1 MDTLSTVTL
10 VLVLMSKAAPGGSE
24 SGSNASENVRTIIA
38 PLAVPESNLGMVL
51 SRSKVG
57 SSVPVGAMAA
67 RSLSAVSA
75 MFCAGGE
82 CQGYGAGQSGYVA
95 AGGRD
100 VIAAR
105 HQSDG
110 RGRRCCGRAGDGE
123 VRTVHVLDGLAEGD
137 PPGRGVR
144 VSEEF
149 RRVLALY

>member
-24 SGSNASENVRTIIA
+24 SRVQRFGEREDYHRT

-57 SSVPVGAMAA
+57 SSVPVGAVAA
-67 RSLSAVSA
+67 SSLSAVSA

-82 CQGYGAGQSGYVA
+82 CQGYGAGQTGYVA
-95 AGGRD
+95 PGGRD

-105 HQSDG
+105 
-110 RGRRCCGRAGDGE
+110 
-123 VRTVHVLDGLAEGD
+123 
-137 PPGRGVR
+137 
-144 VSEEF
+144 
-149 RRVLALY
+149 